1 MSIKLLQITNYYY
14 PHTGGIEQVTRNIK
28 ESLDDFDIEQ
38 RIICFN
44 EDASKNNIRT
54 KRNETVREVL
64 DGTLVIR
71 CACFAKVASQ
81 SLSFV
86 YHNILK
92 GLLIEFDPDIII
104 FHYPNP
110 FVSTLLLPLLKDHQK
125 LIVFWHLDITKQK
138 ILGKLFDKQN
148 HKLLSRADRIIAT
161 SPNYIKGSPYLSKYK
176 EKCIVI
182 PNCISD
188 DFKEINEEIIN
199 KSKEIRNKYK
209 DKCLCFSIGRH
220 VPYKGYEYLIE
231 ASTHL
236 DDNYKILIG
245 GKGPLTNKLK
255 ELSKDN
261 DKVELIGYVSDDDLK
276 AYYLAAD
283 IITFPSITKNEAF
296 GISLAE
302 GMYFSKP
309 AITFNIPG
317 SGVNYVN
324 INNETGIE
332 VENRNSKEYANAIKE
347 LYTNKEKYNEYS
359 KNAKIRV
366 EELFMFDNFK
376 DNIIK
381 LLNYMK

>member
-1 MSIKLLQITNYYY
+1 M
-14 PHTGGIEQVTRNIK
+14 
-28 ESLDDFDIEQ
+28 LDD
-38 RIICFN
+38 
-44 EDASKNNIRT
+44 
-54 KRNETVREVL
+54 
-64 DGTLVIR
+64 TLVIR

-86 YHNILK
+86 YHSVLK

-231 ASTHL
+231 ASIHL

-347 LYTNKEKYNEYS
+347 LYTNKDKYNEYS

-376 DNIIK
+376 DNIIR